1 MTQARTGN
9 VEGSGAGAAVKPRKP
24 LGSAPLLVVGSV
36 ALDDVETVRDRRKE
50 VLGGA
55 ASYFSAAASFFAPV
69 RLVGVVGSD
78 FPRVHEEFLG
88 GFGVDLLGLERTDGR
103 TFRWA
108 GRYSADFNNRT
119 TLDTQLNV
127 FETFHPKLP
136 AAWSDS
142 PFVFL
147 ANIHPALQFDVL
159 EQVRKPRFVAC
170 DTMNFWID
178 GQRPDLERVLS
189 RVDMLLLNDEEARL
203 LSRHDNLPSA
213 ARAIRTLG
221 PKAVVVKRGDA
232 GALLFYEGGVFAA
245 PAFPIEAVVDPTGA
259 GDSFAGGFMGWL
271 AHTGDVTPAGIR
283 TALIIGSV
291 LASFCC
297 EDFSLDRY
305 RTLELSAIRERF
317 AAFADLVQFDKIRL

>member
-1 MTQARTGN
+1 MTDARPRSRAP
-9 VEGSGAGAAVKPRKP
+9 GS
-24 LGSAPLLVVGSV
+24 SALLVVGSV
-36 ALDDVETVRDRRKE
+36 ALDSVETSRGSRKE

-69 RLVGVVGSD
+69 RLVGVVGKD
-78 FPRVHEEFLG
+78 FPQAHENLLS
-88 GFGVDLLGLERTDGR
+88 GFGVDLAGLEHAEGR

-108 GRYSADFNNRT
+108 GRYSTDFNSRT

-127 FETFHPKLP
+127 FERFRPRLP
-136 AAWSDS
+136 ASWSDS
-142 PFVFL
+142 PFLFL
-147 ANIHPALQFDVL
+147 ANIDPVLQAEIL
-159 EQVRKPRFVAC
+159 EQVSKPRFVAC

-178 GQRPDLERVLS
+178 RQRADLERVLK

-203 LSRHDNLPSA
+203 LSRHDHLPSA
-213 ARAIRTLG
+213 ARTIRALG
-221 PKAVVVKRGDA
+221 PKAVVIKRGDA
-232 GALLFYEGGVFAA
+232 GALLFHEGGVHEGGVFAA
-245 PAFPIEAVVDPTGA
+245 PAFPIETVVDPTGA

-271 AHTGDVTPAGIR
+271 AHSGDVTPAGIR

-305 RTLELSAIRERF
+305 RTLDLSAIRERF
-317 AAFADLVQFDKIRL
+317 AAFTNLIHFERISL